1 MNAINVSCI
10 HKVEKHIKMMKRK
23 MEDIKKSPNRISL
36 KKRKK
41 IEVHEMKKAI
51 FEIEK
56 IILDAINNRL

>member
-1 MNAINVSCI
+1 MVKEIVISAMEVLL
-10 HKVEKHIKMMKRK
+10 KMMKRK

-56 IILDAINNRL
+56 IIFDAINNRL